1 MAYTKET
8 VLALVK
14 DRLDYL
20 PGFMARDARLLDRI
34 DGVIR
39 ELERKGIRVIPEG
52 ENEIAAIDDV
62 MLVVDMT
69 VWQHNNRDK
78 AESDPPWLRQR
89 LRDRW
94 LSERRVSSA

>member
-1 MAYTKET
+1 MAYSKET
-8 VLALVK
+8 LLALVK
-14 DRLDYL
+14 DRLDYM
-20 PGFMARDARLLDRI
+20 PGFTARDARLQERI

-39 ELERKGIRVIPEG
+39 ELRRKGIRVIPEG
-52 ENEIAAIDDV
+52 ESEIAEIDDV
-62 MLVVDMT
+62 MLVVDMA

-94 LSERRVSSA
+94 FSERRVSSA